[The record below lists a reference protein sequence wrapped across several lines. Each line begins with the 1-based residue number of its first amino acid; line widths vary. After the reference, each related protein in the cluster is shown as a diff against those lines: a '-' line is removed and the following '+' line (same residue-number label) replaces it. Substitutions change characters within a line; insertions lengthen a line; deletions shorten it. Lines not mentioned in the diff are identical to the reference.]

1 MECLQDSL
9 ELLSRRVC
17 TLVVKLELQH
27 ALLRLGLADCNEL
40 LDLFLGISDDLDLLG
55 AELVSLG
62 LVLLGRRKGI
72 LRNDGALGGLV
83 VLASAGLIAGL
94 LVVVDKTKLACLL
107 ALNLD
112 LSLVLLV
119 LLVDGGTGLLHVS
132 EHRGGLRTRTSGL
145 DVVDGVLVLRA
156 SKLIAELLEKSDN
169 LRLGEDTH
177 GAVSWACVDDF
188 LDLLLDIG
196 HTGKLLS
203 TDLVVRGVLRLAL
216 VLKVLVGA
224 IHDLLSRI
232 FATKC
237 GSLLGLLH
245 LDGGR
250 ILVDALLIL
259 LLLLLDLGDDV
270 IEGLE
275 QIVRVAVDVLL
286 LHVLSDWDGRDH
298 GHGEGQK
305 NANSLHIACG

>member
-119 LLVDGGTGLLHVS
+119 LLFDGGTGLLHVS

-145 DVVDGVLVLRA
+145 DVVDG
-156 SKLIAELLEKSDN
+156 
-169 LRLGEDTH
+169 
-177 GAVSWACVDDF
+177 F

-203 TDLVVRGVLRLAL
+203 TDLVVRGVLLLAL
-216 VLKVLVGA
+216 VL
-224 IHDLLSRI
+224 
-232 FATKC
+232 
-237 GSLLGLLH
+237 
-245 LDGGR
+245 
-250 ILVDALLIL
+250 
-259 LLLLLDLGDDV
+259 
-270 IEGLE
+270 
-275 QIVRVAVDVLL
+275 
-286 LHVLSDWDGRDH
+286 
-298 GHGEGQK
+298 
-305 NANSLHIACG
+305 